1 MNAKERSIFLVDK
14 YGEESLSIVE
24 SVLESLELAKE
35 KKYWIEVRNLCKI
48 FIKDKKQTNA

>member
-24 SVLESLELAKE
+24 SVLENNEDTQE
-35 KKYWIEVRNLCKI
+35 KKYWTEVRNMCTIL
-48 FIKDKKQTNA
+48 IKDKKQTNA

>member
-24 SVLESLELAKE
+24 SVLENNEDTQE
-35 KKYWIEVRNLCKI
+35 KKYWTEVKNMCSIL
-48 FIKDKKQTNA
+48 IKDKKQTNA

>member
-24 SVLESLELAKE
+24 SVLENNEDTQE
-35 KKYWIEVRNLCKI
+35 KKYWTEVRNMCLI
-48 FIKDKKQTNA
+48 LIKDKKQTNA

>member
-35 KKYWIEVRNLCKI
+35 KKYWTEVKNLCKI
-48 FIKDKKQTNA
+48 FIKDKKQKDA

>member
-1 MNAKERSIFLVDK
+1 MTTKDRSIFLVDK

-48 FIKDKKQTNA
+48 FIKDKKQKDA